1 MAARYAGKPRSTF
14 RIVPNVVEPMIALRS
29 NINDHTVVYV
39 SFGGNGK
46 NLLEILYFTK
56 CCSERLHFDDV

>member
-1 MAARYAGKPRSTF
+1 MAAQYAGKPGSVF
-14 RIVPNVVEPMIALRS
+14 RNVPNIFKPMIALRPK
-29 NINDHTVVYV
+29 INDHTVVYV